1 MRSPEP
7 TRIIASTH
15 SSIKA
20 NGRLESGHYRTGL
33 PNRPLLPLSSH
44 FPHAFWHLSRTRL
57 GKSLYSSRHVRPLHQ
72 SLHRVTRL
80 CPLRL
85 TSPFACCSNP
95 VRRYAVVPPLS
106 SCRPRRASRRFHPT
120 ASTTHP

>member
-44 FPHAFWHLSRTRL
+44 FPHAFWPLSCTRL
-57 GKSLYSSRHVRPLHQ
+57 GESLDSSCHVRSLHQ
-72 SLHRVTRL
+72 PLHRVADFR
-80 CPLRL
+80 PLRFAPFL
-85 TSPFACCSNP
+85 TCRSLHVRCHTAVSPFSA
-95 VRRYAVVPPLS
+95 R
-106 SCRPRRASRRFHPT
+106 HP
-120 ASTTHP
+120 